1 MQEIKIRGLDEST
14 VLKLK
19 ELSAK
24 SGYPSLNKY
33 LVSTLELIAKEDGLR
48 PLEKEIRERQL
59 KLVERFEKGNV
70 VIIQAIEFLN
80 RRGDDLEKNNN
91 S

>member
-1 MQEIKIRGLDEST
+1 MKEIKIRGLDEST

-70 VIIQAIEFLN
+70 VIIKAIEFLN
-80 RRGDDLEKNNN
+80 RRGDDIEKNNN

>member
-1 MQEIKIRGLDEST
+1 MKEIKIRGLDEST

-70 VIIQAIEFLN
+70 VIIQAIEFLK

>member
-1 MQEIKIRGLDEST
+1 MKEIKIRGLDEST

-70 VIIQAIEFLN
+70 VIIKAIEFLN

>member
-1 MQEIKIRGLDEST
+1 MKEIKIRGLDEST

>member
-1 MQEIKIRGLDEST
+1 MKEIKIRGLDEST

-59 KLVERFEKGNV
+59 KLVERFEKGNE

-80 RRGDDLEKNNN
+80 RRGDDIEKNNN

>member
-1 MQEIKIRGLDEST
+1 MKEIKIRGLDEST

-33 LVSTLELIAKEDGLR
+33 LVRINRQRRWSQTFGERDK
-48 PLEKEIRERQL
+48 RETIKIGRE
-59 KLVERFEKGNV
+59 V
-70 VIIQAIEFLN
+70 
-80 RRGDDLEKNNN
+80 
-91 S
+91 

>member
-1 MQEIKIRGLDEST
+1 MKEIKIRGLDEST

-19 ELSAK
+19 ELSDK

-59 KLVERFEKGNV
+59 KLVERFEKVNV

>member
-1 MQEIKIRGLDEST
+1 MKEIKIRGLDEST

-80 RRGDDLEKNNN
+80 RRGDNLEKNNN